1 MPDRLRGHLARP
13 ASLGMREIPD
23 FTASIAYL
31 EDLSTRPVLPW
42 REVGLGRT
50 TALLAALGEPQ
61 RAFATIQ
68 VAGTAGKGSTTTM
81 AAAIL
86 REAGY
91 RTGAFTSPHLQS
103 YRERIAIDGSP
114 IDEDLWV
121 EALSRVAPV
130 VARMEHD
137 DLPGYSLGRPTLFE
151 VTWAMAA
158 LLFAKQGVRCA
169 VVEAGVGGRVDP
181 TSVNAASVAVITNVS
196 LDHTERLGPTV
207 AAIATE
213 KAGLIRS
220 GQLVISAAEDEA
232 LSIIAATCAE
242 RGATLW
248 PVRALP
254 PANAVPGQDMLF
266 DTASDT
272 PPSQKEVLVIPN
284 SDAAD
289 TALTI
294 RTPLHNYA
302 KLRPSLLGAH
312 QYRNAGCAVAA
323 VDALAVAESLIV
335 PPAAVAAGLAAA
347 RIPGR
352 MELFPGQPAILLDG
366 AKSQAGAEALA
377 GALRS
382 VYAGRR
388 IVLVLGILGDKD
400 VEAIAAALS
409 PLAAAVVVTEPP
421 WEKRAG
427 AAAWVAEAA
436 RAHASH
442 VELRPVV
449 EDALARA
456 RVLAGPADLIV
467 VAGSLYLVGAVRDLL
482 RPQAK

>member
-1 MPDRLRGHLARP
+1 
-13 ASLGMREIPD
+13 MREIPD
-23 FTASIAYL
+23 FAASIAYL
-31 EDLSTRPVLPW
+31 EDLSSRPVLPW
-42 REVGLGRT
+42 RQVGLGRT
-50 TALLAALGEPQ
+50 IVMLAALGDPQ
-61 RAFATIQ
+61 RAFSTIQ

-91 RTGAFTSPHLQS
+91 HTGAFTSPHLQS

-114 IDEDLWV
+114 IDEGPWV
-121 EALSRVAPV
+121 DALSRIAPL

-158 LLFAKQGVRCA
+158 LVFAEHGVRCA

-213 KAGLIRS
+213 KAGLIRP
-220 GQLVISAAEDEA
+220 GQLVISAAEGDA
-232 LSIIAATCAE
+232 LAIIAATCLE

-248 PVRALP
+248 PVRTLLP
-254 PANAVPGQDMLF
+254 NDSAGQEATTDA
-266 DTASDT
+266 ASGT
-272 PPSQKEVLVIPN
+272 LPQNEVLVV
-284 SDAAD
+284 SDSSAPDAM
-289 TALTI
+289 LTV
-294 RTPLHNYA
+294 RTPFHTYA
-302 KLRPSLLGAH
+302 GLRPSLLGAH
-312 QYRNAGCAVAA
+312 QHRNAACAVAA
-323 VDALAVAESLIV
+323 IDALIVAESLIV
-335 PPAAVAAGLAAA
+335 PPEAVAAGLASA

-352 MELFPGQPAILLDG
+352 MELFPGRPAILLDG
-366 AKSQAGAEALA
+366 AKSQAGADALA
-377 GALRS
+377 RALRS

-388 IVLVLGILGDKD
+388 IVLVLGVLGDKD

-409 PLAAAVVVTEPP
+409 PLADAVVVTEPP

-427 AAAWVAEAA
+427 AAARVAEAA
-436 RAHASH
+436 RAYASH
-442 VELRPVV
+442 VEMRPVV
-449 EDALARA
+449 EEALARA
-456 RVLAGPADLIV
+456 RALAGPDDLIV

-482 RPQAK
+482 RPQAR

>member
-1 MPDRLRGHLARP
+1 MPDRGHVAPAPLLA
-13 ASLGMREIPD
+13 MREIPD
-23 FTASIAYL
+23 FAASIAFL

-42 REVGLGRT
+42 RQVGLGRT
-50 TALLAALGEPQ
+50 MALLAALGDPQ
-61 RAFATIQ
+61 RTFATIQ

-86 REAGY
+86 HEAGY

-103 YRERIAIDGSP
+103 YRERIAINGTP
-114 IDEDLWV
+114 IGEDLWV
-121 EALSRVAPV
+121 EALRSLTPL
-130 VARMEHD
+130 VARMERN
-137 DLPGYSLGRPTLFE
+137 DLPGYSFGRPTLFE

-158 LLFAKQGVRCA
+158 LVFAAQGVRCA

-207 AAIATE
+207 TAIATE
-213 KAGLIRS
+213 KAGLIRP
-220 GQLVISAAEDEA
+220 GQVVISAAEGEA
-232 LSIIAATCAE
+232 LAIIAATCAE

-248 PVRALP
+248 PVRALSP
-254 PANAVPGQDMLF
+254 
-266 DTASDT
+266 ASDPVGQEAT
-272 PPSQKEVLVIPN
+272 FEDASGTVPRNEVLVTPDT
-284 SDAAD
+284 DAAD

-294 RTPLHNYA
+294 RTPLRAYDG
-302 KLRPSLLGAH
+302 LRPSLLGAH
-312 QYRNAGCAVAA
+312 QYRNAACAVAA
-323 VDALAVAESLIV
+323 IDALAKAESLDV
-335 PPAAVAAGLAAA
+335 PPGAIAGGLAKA

-352 MELFPGQPAILLDG
+352 MELFPGRPEILLDG

-377 GALRS
+377 YALRS
-382 VYAGRR
+382 VHAGRR
-388 IVLVLGILGDKD
+388 IVLVLGMLGDKD

-427 AAAWVAEAA
+427 AAARVVEAA
-436 RAHASH
+436 RTHAAH
-442 VELRPVV
+442 VELEPVV

-456 RVLAGPADLIV
+456 RALAGPDDLIV

-482 RPQAK
+482 CPQAR

>member
-1 MPDRLRGHLARP
+1 VPDRLRGHLARAAP
-13 ASLGMREIPD
+13 LGMREIPD
-23 FTASIAYL
+23 FAASIAYL
-31 EDLSTRPVLPW
+31 EDLSSRPVLPW
-42 REVGLGRT
+42 RQVGLGRT
-50 TALLAALGEPQ
+50 IVMLAALGDPQ

-91 RTGAFTSPHLQS
+91 HTGAFTSPHLQS

-121 EALSRVAPV
+121 DALSRIAPL
-130 VARMEHD
+130 VARMERGE
-137 DLPGYSLGRPTLFE
+137 LPGYSLGRPTLFE

-158 LLFAKQGVRCA
+158 LVFAERGVRCA

-181 TSVNAASVAVITNVS
+181 TSVNAALVAVITNVS

-207 AAIATE
+207 AAIAAE
-213 KAGLIRS
+213 KAGLIRP
-220 GQLVISAAEDEA
+220 GQLVISAAEGEA
-232 LSIIAATCAE
+232 LAIIAATCAE

-248 PVRALP
+248 QVRALP
-254 PANAVPGQDMLF
+254 SNDTAGHDVLF

-272 PPSQKEVLVIPN
+272 SPSQKEVLVVPDTN
-284 SDAAD
+284 AAD
-289 TALTI
+289 ATLAI
-294 RTPLHNYA
+294 RTPLHTFA
-302 KLRPSLLGAH
+302 GLRPSLLGAH

-335 PPAAVAAGLAAA
+335 APAAVAAGLAAA

-352 MELFPGQPAILLDG
+352 MELFPGRPAILLDG

-388 IVLVLGILGDKD
+388 IVLVLGVLGDKD

-409 PLAAAVVVTEPP
+409 PLADAVVVTEPP

-427 AAAWVAEAA
+427 AAARVAEAA
-436 RAHASH
+436 RTHTAH
-442 VELRPVV
+442 VEMRPVV
-449 EDALARA
+449 GDALARA
-456 RVLAGPADLIV
+456 RALAGPDDLIV

-482 RPQAK
+482 LPQTR